1 LTVSGISY
9 STIAHSTEDTLKV
22 GRALLSLLPESMR
35 SAQQPSIAE
44 ATGHHGN
51 PISILSLEIR
61 GKAEPTEAF
70 EYLLRLLPVADRLMI
85 RDQIMTYWDGKSTVF
100 LRLGK
105 QSCYAGQPR
114 LSNSDDVVRVK
125 ISLLGGKHNAASVLD
140 AFELI

>member
-1 LTVSGISY
+1 MTISGISH

-22 GRALLSLLPESMR
+22 GRALLYLLPESMR
-35 SAQQPSIAE
+35 SVRQPSIAE

-51 PISILSLEIR
+51 LIRVLSLEIR
-61 GKAEPTEAF
+61 WKAEPTEAF
-70 EYLLRLLPVADRLMI
+70 EYLLRLLPMADRLMI
-85 RDQIMTYWDGKSTVF
+85 RDQIMTYWDGRSTVF
-100 LRLGK
+100 LRLDK

-125 ISLLGGKHNAASVLD
+125 ISLLGGKHDVASVLD